1 MGALGLRGGLP
12 GPQGVTTSSPKGTE
26 GDGAIFLPRKA
37 RGAIV
42 EKGDGHQRPPMRREV
57 QKVGLVGRSEG

>member
-1 MGALGLRGGLP
+1 M
-12 GPQGVTTSSPKGTE
+12 TTSSPKGTE

-42 EKGDGHQRPPMRREV
+42 EKGDGHQRPLTRREV
-57 QKVGLVGRSEG
+57 QKVGLVGRNEG